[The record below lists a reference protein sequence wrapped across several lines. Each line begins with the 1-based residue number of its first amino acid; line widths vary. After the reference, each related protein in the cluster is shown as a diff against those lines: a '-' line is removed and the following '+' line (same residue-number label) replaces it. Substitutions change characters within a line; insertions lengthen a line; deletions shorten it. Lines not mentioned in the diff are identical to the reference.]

1 MNSFLEE
8 VAVQNSNRANEL
20 GMENKKLQERINKA
34 IEYMNNTYDIS
45 DLKELFEH
53 YNNIEKILKG
63 ENEDE

>member
-1 MNSFLEE
+1 MNNYLEE
-8 VAVQNSNRANEL
+8 LAVKNSNRANEL
-20 GMENKKLQERINKA
+20 GIENMKLKNRIDKA

-63 ENEDE
+63 EENE